1 MERDGE
7 VGGVTR
13 GGSGGVV
20 PRGKHSYRDL
30 VDSSLVGSGYAD
42 HLTDADLAL
51 LVSVTQGLTGP
62 APAAAGAARLR
73 GRPEDVPLLIGDP
86 RVFQA
91 VFGPA
96 ARGGAAPAGGT
107 APGGSTVPAGGTAPG
122 GSTVPAGGT
131 APGGSTVPA
140 GGTAPGGSTI
150 RALGQAAPAS
160 LASPFLIF
168 AVAVHRAAAELPSMS
183 HVTERSG
190 DRQRVP
196 LFDTPQLRDFLA
208 SAARRLFLA
217 ELLGSFTRSSVAPQ
231 QTAAGPPGTRPA
243 RGLRRPRRVSEL
255 DLPRMAGLLDE
266 VPGPQRP
273 GAYRR
278 LGDVA
283 LFLAGVFPDYAAA
296 HAFGPVNVTRLL
308 RAGQVPAREHDTLA
322 EAPAIELLE
331 YLGAQ
336 WYRAAWN
343 LAPARTARLAIVA
356 DVADRFR
363 QARRVLNHI
372 ADRYLFPLG
381 DPWFAP
387 PAP

>member
-1 MERDGE
+1 M
-7 VGGVTR
+7 
-13 GGSGGVV
+13 
-20 PRGKHSYRDL
+20 
-30 VDSSLVGSGYAD
+30 GSGYAD

-62 APAAAGAARLR
+62 APAAAGADRLR

-96 ARGGAAPAGGT
+96 APEGAAPAGGT
-107 APGGSTVPAGGTAPG
+107 AAHGSGVQ
-122 GSTVPAGGT
+122 
-131 APGGSTVPA
+131 
-140 GGTAPGGSTI
+140 
-150 RALGQAAPAS
+150 ALGPAAPAS

-231 QTAAGPPGTRPA
+231 HTAAGPPGTRPA